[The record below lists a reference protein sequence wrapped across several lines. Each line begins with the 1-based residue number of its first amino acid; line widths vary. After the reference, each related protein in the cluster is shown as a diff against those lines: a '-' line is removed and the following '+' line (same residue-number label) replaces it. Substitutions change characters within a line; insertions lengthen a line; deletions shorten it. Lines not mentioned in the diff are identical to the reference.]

1 MRIENAT
8 LTPFRVPLPARSVF
22 DRLDAEA
29 RASLEAELAWFSLPG
44 GQVLYHEKDPPT
56 GIYMVLTG
64 CLGII
69 VESVTPDEPA
79 FLVQA
84 GEVVGEYASLLNRR
98 QAATCIAIRDTSL
111 VWLSLEGFDRL
122 VRKHPES
129 LLPFAA
135 QLIDLFGRALS
146 FRRRV
151 FTAPKILAIVPLHR
165 SAPVEPL
172 AAAIVAAVV
181 KSGRKATLLD
191 SRSAKR
197 RPEIIQAIESENDVV
212 IYCGDLVDSDWTQ
225 TCIRQSD
232 RVMLVAMARHS
243 PRDHADLLKDIKE
256 LPWRQAELVLVQDDQ
271 AAAPM
276 AAAEPWLT
284 QFPVP
289 FHYHLRLHNEAD
301 IARLARCLTGRGLG
315 IVLSGGGAR
324 GFAHIGV
331 IKALRQAG
339 IPIDLV
345 GGTSMGAIVA
355 AGVALEWDDKE
366 MYERMHDG
374 FVRSNPVN
382 DYAVPLVAL
391 IRGRKVER
399 RLRRHFGRSRAED
412 MWRPYFA
419 IASNLSNG
427 EVAVVRTGLL
437 WRALR
442 ASIAIPGL
450 LPPVI
455 ENGEVFADGG
465 VMNNLPCDIMDA
477 MRRGPVVGVDVSR
490 YRTLA
495 ASDVGARGW
504 ARRLFMQS
512 DYHGPGII
520 SLLMRAATVGGTI
533 QTRSSRDHA
542 DLVLDPPLEA
552 IEIRD
557 WRSFDQAIEQGY
569 RYTMERIGELEQ
581 LAAGA

>member
-1 MRIENAT
+1 MPIENGT
-8 LTPFRVPLPARSVF
+8 SSPFRVPLPTPSVF
-22 DRLDAEA
+22 DGLDADA

-44 GQVLYHEKDPPT
+44 GRVLYREKDPPT

-69 VESVTPDEPA
+69 VESVTADEPA
-79 FLVQA
+79 ILVQA
-84 GEVVGEYASLLNRR
+84 GEVVGEYASLLNRH
-98 QAATCIAIRDTSL
+98 QVATCMAVRDTSL
-111 VWLSLEGFDRL
+111 AWLSREAFDRL

-135 QLIDLFGRALS
+135 QLIDLFARALS

-165 SAPVEPL
+165 SAPVELL

-181 KSGRKATLLD
+181 KSGLKATLLT
-191 SRSAKR
+191 SASAKR
-197 RPEIIQAIESENDVV
+197 RPDIIQAIETENDVV
-212 IYCGDLVDSDWTQ
+212 IYCGDVVDSDWTQ

-232 RVMLVAMARHS
+232 RVLLVAMARHS
-243 PRDHADLLKDIKE
+243 PRDHAELLNDIKE
-256 LPWRQAELVLVQDDQ
+256 LPWRQAELVLLQDDQ
-271 AAAPM
+271 AAAPV
-276 AAAEPWLT
+276 AAEPWLT
-284 QFPVP
+284 RFPVP
-289 FHYHLRLHNEAD
+289 FHYHLRLHKDAD

-331 IKALRQAG
+331 IKALREAR

-366 MYERMHDG
+366 MYERMHNG

-382 DYAVPLVAL
+382 DYAVPFVAL

-399 RLRRHFGRSRAED
+399 RLRRHFARSRAED

-427 EVAVVRTGLL
+427 EVAVMRSGLL

-450 LPPVI
+450 LPPMI
-455 ENGEVFADGG
+455 ENGEVLADGG

-490 YRTLA
+490 YRTLET
-495 ASDVGARGW
+495 SNVRARSW
-504 ARRLFMQS
+504 AHRLFVRP
-512 DYHGPGII
+512 DYNGPGII

-557 WRSFDQAIEQGY
+557 WRSFDRAIEQGY
-569 RYTMERIGELEQ
+569 RYTMERIGEFER
-581 LAAGA
+581 LAAAI